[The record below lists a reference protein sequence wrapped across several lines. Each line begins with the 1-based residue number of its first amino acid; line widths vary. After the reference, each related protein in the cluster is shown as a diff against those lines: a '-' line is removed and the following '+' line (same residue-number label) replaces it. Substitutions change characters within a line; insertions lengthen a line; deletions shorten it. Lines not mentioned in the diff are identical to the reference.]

1 MPGGFPLAPGDFPD
15 SVKHRREIARTARS
29 AMLGHV
35 NCVVDL
41 DLDVSPATST
51 VLTFPEIYP
60 GSGFFI
66 HPLNAAAVTDHA
78 AGNISILA
86 ADIGDGTA
94 TVTHSAN
101 ASARTIRVAIFG

>member
-1 MPGGFPLAPGDFPD
+1 MPSGFPIAPEDHPD
-15 SVKHRREIARTARS
+15 DVKHRREIARTGRS

-41 DLDVSPATST
+41 DLDTGTST
-51 VLTFPEIYP
+51 TLVNAEIYP

-66 HPLNAAAVTDHA
+66 HPLTAAAVTDYA
-78 AGNISILA
+78 AGNISILE
-86 ADIGDGTA
+86 ADIGIEEA

-101 ASARTIRVAIFG
+101 ASARKIRVAIFG